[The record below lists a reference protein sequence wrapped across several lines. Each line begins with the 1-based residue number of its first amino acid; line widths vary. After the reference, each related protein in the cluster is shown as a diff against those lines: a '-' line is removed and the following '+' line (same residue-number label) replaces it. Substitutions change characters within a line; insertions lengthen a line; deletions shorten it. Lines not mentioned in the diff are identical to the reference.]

1 MISLTIWTMMILPGN
16 LLILQRLK
24 MEELKAEIEKL
35 EEKMI
40 QKELSKKLDLVSV
53 EESQVDYSI
62 DYFDKFLE
70 PNNNPDFQE
79 NGEKEAMDN
88 EIRDDELEEDDTG
101 CDGLEFDE
109 YYGEFCPKEYRI
121 KRDTAGD
128 FLGGIVQTGEKLL
141 EGNIGR
147 KETL

>member
-16 LLILQRLK
+16 LLILRHLK

-40 QKELSKKLDLVSV
+40 QKELSKKLDLVSN

-70 PNNNPDFQE
+70 PNNN
-79 NGEKEAMDN
+79 
-88 EIRDDELEEDDTG
+88 
-101 CDGLEFDE
+101 
-109 YYGEFCPKEYRI
+109 
-121 KRDTAGD
+121 
-128 FLGGIVQTGEKLL
+128 
-141 EGNIGR
+141 
-147 KETL
+147 